1 MELFLIEN
9 YISYIV
15 NEKDILLRILSDVFE
30 IDQKALKYLIK
41 LKVKKNSHWKYY
53 FDVLG

>member
-15 NEKDILLRILSDVFE
+15 NEKDILLRIISDVFE
-30 IDQKALKYLIK
+30 ISYL
-41 LKVKKNSHWKYY
+41 VKGKTNSDWEY
-53 FDVLG
+53 FDLLG